1 MKILQK
7 DLFSNLKVAQHLI
20 YQFLYKKKNRN
31 QVFNLK
37 FLSHHDHQRYS
48 VAEQVKF
55 FKSGI
60 ILQGKVKSRLIPFS
74 TPETVQRFFQLDL

>member
-20 YQFLYKKKNRN
+20 YQFLYKKNRN

-37 FLSHHDHQRYS
+37 FLSHHDHQCYS

-60 ILQGKVKSRLIPFS
+60 ILQGKVNSKSIPFS
-74 TPETVQRFFQLDL
+74 APETSQRFFQLDL